1 MAMATL
7 ELSSEDSLR
16 LNVLVMNVE
25 AVRIDER
32 TMTVYGLSARGEA
45 KVPLNPTGRAEQ
57 YLKAVREFLSSAA
70 LGSPSG
76 YPVHLNRW
84 TRMGQAR
91 DTNLAKLLMLG
102 EPEAITAVVG
112 APGLTDELARR
123 AWWAE
128 PTSDHARRML
138 VSESVVQGS
147 MGRILAAHLVEHL
160 PFETE
165 ARLMIES
172 VRLVLQPGLI
182 DAATRQKLWEKGAGQ
197 RSYRIGFLQAE
208 PDSLPPTHP
217 ARDDATKYD
226 VALSGLAT
234 GGNRLATLLRRVLSA
249 PGQNFLATCEQA
261 LQKLSDQDAVVALLN
276 ALSGYCR
283 DLRSGDGPCQDVA
296 TILTEAEVTVT
307 EQGEA
312 QALIATVPELR
323 AEARALYALARMD
336 EAIVTPIFARSSASG
351 SLMRR
356 KIEPVIQPV
365 LEQIGVLHRASHG

>member
-1 MAMATL
+1 MATL
-7 ELSSEDSLR
+7 DLSSEDSLR

-32 TMTVYGLSARGEA
+32 NMMVYGLSARGEA
-45 KVPLNPTGRAEQ
+45 KVPLNPTGRPES
-57 YLKAVREFLSSAA
+57 YLKAVREFLSTAA

-102 EPEAITAVVG
+102 EPEAITAVVC

-123 AWWAE
+123 AWWAD
-128 PTSDHARRML
+128 PTSDNARRML
-138 VSESVVQGS
+138 VSECVVQGT
-147 MGRILAAHLVEHL
+147 MGRILAEHLVEHL

-172 VRLVLQPGLI
+172 VRLVLQPGLVSE
-182 DAATRQKLWEKGAGQ
+182 AVRQKLWEKGGTQ

-208 PDSLPPTHP
+208 PDNLPGTLPPRADLAQHET
-217 ARDDATKYD
+217 T
-226 VALSGLAT
+226 LTGLAAT
-234 GGNRLATLLRRVLSA
+234 GNRLVTLLQRALSA

-276 ALSGYCR
+276 ALSGYFR
-283 DLRSGDGPCQDVA
+283 DVRTDTEPCQDIA
-296 TILTEAEVTVT
+296 TIVNDAENALVK
-307 EQGEA
+307 EPEA
-312 QALIATVPELR
+312 QSLLAALPGLR
-323 AEARALYALARMD
+323 NEAKAVYALARMD

-365 LEQIGVLHRASHG
+365 LEQLAVLRKAAHG

>member
-1 MAMATL
+1 MAIL

-32 TMTVYGLSARGEA
+32 SMTVYGLSARGEA

-57 YLKAVREFLSSAA
+57 YLKAVREFLSAAA

-102 EPEAITAVVG
+102 EPEAITAVVC

-123 AWWAE
+123 AWWADPSSE
-128 PTSDHARRML
+128 NARRML
-138 VSESVVQGS
+138 GCECVVQGT
-147 MGRILAAHLVEHL
+147 MGRILAEHLVEHL

-165 ARLMIES
+165 ARLVIES
-172 VRLVLQPGLI
+172 VRLVLQPGLVNE
-182 DAATRQKLWEKGAGQ
+182 AVRQKLWEKGGAHG
-197 RSYRIGFLQAE
+197 SYRIGFLLAE
-208 PDSLPPTHP
+208 PDSLPPGQP
-217 ARDDATKYD
+217 ARSDHA
-226 VALSGLAT
+226 ALAAPLAELAAH
-234 GGNRLATLLRRVLSA
+234 GNRLAALLQRALSA
-249 PGQNFLATCEQA
+249 PGQNFLATCQQA

-276 ALSGYCR
+276 SLSGYFR
-283 DLRSGDGPCQDVA
+283 GARLQAEPCQDLA
-296 TILTEAEVTVT
+296 AILADAESAVQQQSEAR
-307 EQGEA
+307 A
-312 QALIATVPELR
+312 IIATLPGLPAELK
-323 AEARALYALARMD
+323 ALYALARMD
-336 EAIVTPIFARSSASG
+336 EAIVTPVFARSSAVG

-356 KIEPVIQPV
+356 KIEPVIAPV
-365 LEQIGVLHRASHG
+365 LEQIAILRRPAHG

>member
-1 MAMATL
+1 MAVL

-57 YLKAVREFLSSAA
+57 YLKAVREFLSAAA

-91 DTNLAKLLMLG
+91 DTNLARLLMLG
-102 EPEAITAVVG
+102 ESEAIMAVVC

-128 PTSDHARRML
+128 PTSENARRML
-138 VSESVVQGS
+138 ARECVVQGV
-147 MGRILAAHLVEHL
+147 MGRTLAAHLVEHL

-165 ARLMIES
+165 ARVIIDS

-182 DAATRQKLWEKGAGQ
+182 DAETRRRLWDKGAAQ
-197 RSYRIGFLQAE
+197 SVYRIGFLQAE
-208 PDSLPPTHP
+208 ADDLPQLLTP
-217 ARDDATKYD
+217 RDDYA
-226 VALSGLAT
+226 AWRESLGGLAQR
-234 GGNRLATLLRRVLSA
+234 GNAMAGLLQRVLDA
-249 PGQNFLATCEQA
+249 AGQTFLATCEHV
-261 LQKLSDQDAVVALLN
+261 LKKPSDQDAVVALLN
-276 ALSGYCR
+276 VLSGYFGE
-283 DLRSGDGPCQDVA
+283 LRIQPEPYVDVGE
-296 TILTEAEVTVT
+296 ILTAARHKVESDAA
-307 EQGEA
+307 A
-312 QALIATVPELR
+312 QAVLHMLPNLKSETL
-323 AEARALYALARMD
+323 ALVALAHMD
-336 EAIVTPIFARSSASG
+336 EAIVTPVFARSSAVG
-351 SLMRR
+351 SLMRH
-356 KIEPVIQPV
+356 KIEPVIRPV
-365 LEQIGVLHRASHG
+365 LEQLAVLRRPTHD

>member
-1 MAMATL
+1 MAVL

-32 TMTVYGLSARGEA
+32 SMTVYGLSARGEA

-57 YLKAVREFLSSAA
+57 YLKAVREFLSTAA

-102 EPEAITAVVG
+102 EPEAIAAVVG
-112 APGLTDELARR
+112 APGLTDDLARR

-128 PTSDHARRML
+128 PTSDNARRML
-138 VSESVVQGS
+138 ASECVVHGA
-147 MGRILAAHLVEHL
+147 MGKTLAGFLIEHL

-165 ARLMIES
+165 ARVIIDT

-182 DAATRQKLWEKGAGQ
+182 DTAARQKLWEKGAAQG
-197 RSYRIGFLQAE
+197 SYRIGFLQSE
-208 PDSLPPTHP
+208 PDSLPPEQP
-217 ARDDATKYD
+217 ARPD
-226 VALSGLAT
+226 LGLLES
-234 GGNRLATLLRRVLSA
+234 RLAAAAEEGQGIAALLRRSLSTQ
-249 PGQNFLATCEQA
+249 GQQFLATSERV
-261 LQKLSDQDAVVALLN
+261 LQKVSDQDAVVALLN
-276 ALSGYCR
+276 ALSGYFKTAR
-283 DLRSGDGPCQDVA
+283 LPNEPRQDPA
-296 TILTEAEVTVT
+296 TIVAEAETAA
-307 EQGEA
+307 GKHPAA
-312 QALIATVPELR
+312 QAVLAAVPELR
-323 AEARALYALARMD
+323 PEIVAMLALARMD
-336 EAIVTPIFARSSASG
+336 EAIVTPIFAHSSASG

-356 KIEPVIQPV
+356 KIAPVIRPV
-365 LEQIGVLHRASHG
+365 LEQIAVLRRSVDG

>member
-1 MAMATL
+1 MSIL
-7 ELSSEDSLR
+7 ELSSEDTLR

-45 KVPLNPTGRAEQ
+45 RVPLNPTGRAEQ
-57 YLKAVREFLSSAA
+57 YLKAVREFLSAAA

-102 EPEAITAVVG
+102 ESEAIMAVVC

-128 PTSDHARRML
+128 PTSENARRML
-138 VSESVVQGS
+138 ARDCVVQGA
-147 MGRILAAHLVEHL
+147 MGRTLAAHLVEHL

-165 ARLMIES
+165 ARVIIDS

-182 DAATRQKLWEKGAGQ
+182 GAETRQRLWEKGGAQ
-197 RSYRIGFLQAE
+197 SVYRIAFLQAE
-208 PDSLPPTHP
+208 ADSLPQSLAPRSDCAAWREP
-217 ARDDATKYD
+217 
-226 VALSGLAT
+226 LGGLAEN
-234 GGNRLATLLRRVLSA
+234 GNALAGLLLRMLDA
-249 PGQNFLATCEQA
+249 GGQTFLATCEHVLKKPA
-261 LQKLSDQDAVVALLN
+261 DQDAVVALLN
-276 ALSGYCR
+276 ALSGYFSAARSRPEPCM
-283 DLRSGDGPCQDVA
+283 DVGGILAAAKQTVESGDASQA
-296 TILTEAEVTVT
+296 ILS
-307 EQGEA
+307 
-312 QALIATVPELR
+312 ALPGLR
-323 AEARALYALARMD
+323 AELLAIVALAHMD
-336 EAIVTPIFARSSASG
+336 EAIVTPVFARSSAVG

-356 KIEPVIQPV
+356 KIEPVIGPV
-365 LEQIGVLHRASHG
+365 LAQLAILRRPARG

>member
-1 MAMATL
+1 MAIL

-32 TMTVYGLSARGEA
+32 SMTVYGLSARGEA

-57 YLKAVREFLSSAA
+57 YLKAVREFLSAAA

-102 EPEAITAVVG
+102 ESEAIMAVVC

-128 PTSDHARRML
+128 PTSENARRML
-138 VSESVVQGS
+138 ARECVVQGA
-147 MGRILAAHLVEHL
+147 MGRALAAHLVEHL

-165 ARLMIES
+165 ARVIIDS

-182 DAATRQKLWEKGAGQ
+182 SAETRQRLWEKGSAQ
-197 RSYRIGFLQAE
+197 SVYRIGFLQAE
-208 PDSLPPTHP
+208 AGDLPQPLGPRSDCSTLSASL
-217 ARDDATKYD
+217 A
-226 VALSGLAT
+226 ALTQSGNALA
-234 GGNRLATLLRRVLSA
+234 GLLQRVLDA
-249 PGQNFLATCEQA
+249 AGQTFLATCEHV
-261 LQKLSDQDAVVALLN
+261 LKKPSDQDAVVALLN
-276 ALSGYCR
+276 ALSGYFSVARQRPEPCMDVGEILMAAKR
-283 DLRSGDGPCQDVA
+283 MLETDMASQAVLSVLPGLR
-296 TILTEAEVTVT
+296 
-307 EQGEA
+307 
-312 QALIATVPELR
+312 PEL
-323 AEARALYALARMD
+323 LALAALAHMD
-336 EAIVTPIFARSSASG
+336 EAIVTPVFARSSAVG

-356 KIEPVIQPV
+356 KIEPVIGPV
-365 LEQIGVLHRASHG
+365 LEQIAILRRPAHG

>member
-1 MAMATL
+1 MAVL

-32 TMTVYGLSARGEA
+32 SMTVYGLSARGEA
-45 KVPLNPTGRAEQ
+45 TVPLNPTGRAEQ
-57 YLKAVREFLSSAA
+57 YLKAVREFLSTAA

-102 EPEAITAVVG
+102 EPEAITAVVC

-123 AWWAE
+123 AWWADPGSE
-128 PTSDHARRML
+128 NARRML
-138 VSESVVQGS
+138 ASECVVQGT
-147 MGRILAAHLVEHL
+147 MGRILAEHLVEHL

-182 DAATRQKLWEKGAGQ
+182 GAEARQRLWDKGAVQG
-197 RSYRIGFLQAE
+197 SYRVGFLQAE
-208 PDSLPPTHP
+208 PDTLPEPES
-217 ARDDATKYD
+217 ARPD
-226 VALSGLAT
+226 VARLEPVLVGLAAE
-234 GGNRLATLLRRVLSA
+234 GNPLAALLWRSLSA
-249 PGQNFLATCEQA
+249 PGQGFLATGEQV
-261 LQKLSDQDAVVALLN
+261 LRKLSDQDAVVALLN
-276 ALSGYCR
+276 ALSGYFQAAR
-283 DLRSGDGPCQDVA
+283 HDHEPCQDVA
-296 TILTEAEVTVT
+296 DILAGARMATGQSDA
-307 EQGEA
+307 A
-312 QALIATVPELR
+312 QALLAAAPDLETELT
-323 AEARALYALARMD
+323 AIHALARMD
-336 EAIVTPIFARSSASG
+336 EAIVTPVFAHSSASG

-356 KIEPVIQPV
+356 KIEPILKPV
-365 LEQIGVLHRASHG
+365 FEQIAALRRRGHG